1 MTGNDDIFNILFLE
15 IIFMGLL
22 LYVAGFRGEGVL
34 FMVGGVLG
42 ATFLL
47 IDDSYIEKLKKFN
60 YWRKQKKLWRNSK

>member
-15 IIFMGLL
+15 ITFMGLL

-34 FMVGGVLG
+34 FMAGGVLG